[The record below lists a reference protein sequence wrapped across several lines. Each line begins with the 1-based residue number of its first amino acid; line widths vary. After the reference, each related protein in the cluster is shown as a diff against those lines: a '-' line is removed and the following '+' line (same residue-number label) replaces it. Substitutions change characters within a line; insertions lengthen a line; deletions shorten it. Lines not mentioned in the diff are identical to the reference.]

1 MRLADVNV
9 VGIRRPLAPVSH
21 SDFRLSKY
29 AAHFV
34 LL

>member
-1 MRLADVNV
+1 MSVPSECGA
-9 VGIRRPLAPVSH
+9 PWPVSH

>member
-1 MRLADVNV
+1 MSVPL
-9 VGIRRPLAPVSH
+9 GIRRAWPVSH